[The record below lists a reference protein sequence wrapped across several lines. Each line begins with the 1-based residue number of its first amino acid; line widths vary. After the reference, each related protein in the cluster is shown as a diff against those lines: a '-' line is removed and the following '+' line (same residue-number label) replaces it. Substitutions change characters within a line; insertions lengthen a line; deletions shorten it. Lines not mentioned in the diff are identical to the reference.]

1 MGMIRWIVESSLKLR
16 FLVIILAV
24 VLMTAGVMQLR
35 SAPVD
40 VFPEFNPPMVEV
52 QTEALGLSAA
62 EVESLLTVPMEADLL
77 NGVAWLDQIYSES
90 VAGLSSILLV
100 FEPGTDPIRA
110 RQMVQERLTQTFAL
124 PNVSLPPTML
134 QPLSS
139 TSRVMMVGLSSDTL
153 TPIEIGVLAKWNIKP
168 RLMGVPGVANV
179 AIWGERERQLQVQVD
194 PARLN
199 AAGVTLDQV
208 IATAGE
214 ALWVSPLS
222 FLESSSPG
230 TAGWI
235 DTPNQRL
242 TIRHL
247 LPISSAEDLAKV
259 TVNGTDG
266 LLLSDVANVVE
277 DHQPLIG
284 DAMLSDGPGLLLVIE
299 KFPGANTLEVTREVE
314 EALAAM
320 APGLTGM
327 QIDSN
332 VFRPANYI
340 EQALGNLGTLLL
352 IGAALAVVV
361 LLVFSWSWRAA
372 LIGIVAVPLSLVAA
386 GLVLNARGA
395 GFNALTLSGLLMAL
409 TILIDDTIIDTDAI
423 RKRLRQRREEGSE
436 QTVMAAIVDAA
447 AETRGPIVYA
457 TLIIVLVVMPV
468 FLLQGLSGVFFQPL
482 VTSYL
487 LAIAVSMLVAL
498 TVTPALCL
506 LLMSNGSVER
516 RESPVVGALRRGYG
530 RVLSRS
536 VGAAYPALIA
546 TVVVILIG
554 AAILPFLEFSLI
566 PAFKQ
571 TDLLINWEGPPGTSR
586 QEMNRI
592 MTQVGEEIKTLPGTR
607 NVGYEVGR
615 AVTGDQVVGINSGKI
630 WVSLEAGADHDAT
643 LAAIGAAIDSYPG
656 LQHSAQTYQPERLGE
671 ALLGAGHDVAVRIYG
686 VDLDVLREKAQEVEA
701 ALAGVDGLTNIR
713 TDAVVEEPQVEI
725 EVDLAAAEQHQLKPG
740 EVRRAATT
748 LLSGLRVGNLYE
760 GQKVFDIVVWGV
772 PEIRNNLTDVSELL
786 IDTPTGQVRLEEVA
800 DVRVVPSPVVIRRD
814 AVSRFVDVSANV
826 SGRAPGAVIA
836 DINRSLEGVD
846 IPFEYHAEVLGLSA
860 EQQTANQRILIV
872 ALVALVG
879 ILLLLQAGFWSWR
892 LAALVLLTMPAALVG
907 GVVAI
912 LLSGGVVS
920 LGSLFGLMMVLALA
934 VRNGV
939 SLIIH
944 LRRLDG
950 QEGAAFGRDLALRGA
965 GERLGAILTT
975 AAVTAAFLLP
985 LAFAGQRA
993 GTEML
998 QPMAI
1003 VALGGLITSTALN
1016 LFVLPAL
1023 YLRFGSSSAPE
1034 KPVIVAEEGALA
1046 S

>member
-1 MGMIRWIVESSLKLR
+1 MIRWIVESSLKFR
-16 FLVIILAV
+16 FLVVILAV

-90 VAGLSSILLV
+90 VAGLSSILLI

-194 PARLN
+194 PARLH

-222 FLESSSPG
+222 YLESSSPG

-242 TIRHL
+242 SIRHL

-266 LLLSDVANVVE
+266 LLLGDITDVVE

-284 DAMLSDGPGLLLVIE
+284 DAMLKDGPGLLLVVE

-327 QIDSN
+327 QIDPT

-340 EQALGNLGTLLL
+340 EQAFDNLTLLLL
-352 IGAALAVVV
+352 IGAALAAAA
-361 LLVFSWSWRAA
+361 LLVFSWSWRAT
-372 LIGIVAVPLSLVAA
+372 LIGVVAVSLSLLAA

-395 GFNALTLSGLLMAL
+395 GFNALALSGLLMAL
-409 TILIDDTIIDTDAI
+409 TILIDDAIIDTDNI
-423 RKRLRQRREEGSE
+423 RKRLRQRREEESE
-436 QTVMAAIVDAA
+436 QTSMSIIVDAA
-447 AETRGPIVYA
+447 AEIRGPVVYA
-457 TLIIVLVVMPV
+457 TLIIVLIVMPV
-468 FLLQGLSGVFFQPL
+468 FLLGGLSGVFFQPL
-482 VTSYL
+482 ATSYL

-506 LLMSNGSVER
+506 LLMTNGSVER
-516 RESPVVGALRRGYG
+516 RESPVVAALRRGYE
-530 RVLSRS
+530 RMASLS

-546 TVVVILIG
+546 TVI
-554 AAILPFLEFSLI
+554 AILLGVAIVPFLELSLI

-571 TDLLINWEGPPGTSR
+571 TDLLIKWEGPPGTSR
-586 QEMNRI
+586 LEMNRI
-592 MTQVGEEIKTLPGTR
+592 MTQVGEEIEALPDIR
-607 NVGYEVGR
+607 NVGFQVGR
-615 AVTGDQVVGINSGKI
+615 AVTGDQVVGINSGEI
-630 WVSLEAGADHDAT
+630 WVSLEPGSDHDAT
-643 LAAIGAAIDSYPG
+643 LAAIDTTINSYPG
-656 LQHSAQTYQPERLGE
+656 LVHTVQTYQPDRLGE
-671 ALLGAGHDVAVRIYG
+671 ALLGAGQDIAVRIYG
-686 VDLDVLREKAQEVEA
+686 VDLDVLREKAREVEA
-701 ALAGVDGLTNIR
+701 VLAGVDGLANIR
-713 TDAVVEEPQVEI
+713 TDPIVEEPQVEI
-725 EVDLAAAEQHQLKPG
+725 EVDLAVAEQHQIKPG

-760 GQKVFDIVVWGV
+760 EQKVFDIVVWGV
-772 PEIRNNLTDVSELL
+772 PEIRNNMTDVNELL

-814 AVSRFVDVSANV
+814 AVSRFVDVSADV
-826 SGRAPGAVIA
+826 SGRPVGAVID
-836 DINRSLEGVD
+836 DIHRSLEGVD
-846 IPFEYHAEVLGLSA
+846 IPFEYHAEVLGIST
-860 EQQTANQRILIV
+860 EQQAANQRILIV
-872 ALVALVG
+872 ALVAVIG
-879 ILLLLQAGFWSWR
+879 ILLLLQASFWSWR

-920 LGSLFGLMMVLALA
+920 LGSLFGLMMVLAVA

-939 SLIIH
+939 SLINH
-944 LRRLDG
+944 YRRLEVH
-950 QEGAAFGRDLALRGA
+950 EGIAFGRDLTLRGV
-965 GERLGAILTT
+965 GERMGTILTT
-975 AAVTAAFLLP
+975 AAMTAAFLLP
-985 LAFAGQRA
+985 VALSGQRA
-993 GTEML
+993 GTEIL

-1003 VALGGLITSTALN
+1003 TVLGGLITSTSLN

-1023 YLRFGSSSAPE
+1023 YLRFGSSPTPE
-1034 KPVIVAEEGALA
+1034 KSVIVAEEGALA

>member
-1 MGMIRWIVESSLKLR
+1 MIRWIVESSLKLR

-62 EVESLLTVPMEADLL
+62 EIESLLTVPMEADLL

-266 LLLSDVANVVE
+266 LLLSDVADVVE

-299 KFPGANTLEVTREVE
+299 KFPGANTLEVTREIE
-314 EALAAM
+314 AALAAM

-327 QIDSN
+327 QIDST

-352 IGAALAVVV
+352 IGAALAAAV
-361 LLVFSWSWRAA
+361 LLVFSWSWRAT
-372 LIGIVAVPLSLVAA
+372 LIGIVAVPLSLVVA
-386 GLVLNARGA
+386 GLILNARGA

-409 TILIDDTIIDTDAI
+409 TILIDDAIIDTDTI
-423 RKRLRQRREEGSE
+423 RKRLRQRHEDGSE
-436 QTVMAAIVDAA
+436 RSVMAVIVDAA

-487 LAIAVSMLVAL
+487 LAIVVSMLVAL

-506 LLMSNGSVER
+506 LLMGNGSAER
-516 RESPVVGALRRGYG
+516 RESPVVGALRRGYE
-530 RVLSRS
+530 RLLSGS
-536 VGAAYPALIA
+536 VGAAYPMLIA
-546 TVVVILIG
+546 AIIAVLIG
-554 AAILPFLEFSLI
+554 AAIVPFLELSPI

-571 TDLLINWEGPPGTSR
+571 TDLLIKWEGPPGTSR
-586 QEMNRI
+586 LEMNRI
-592 MTQVGEEIKTLPGTR
+592 MTQVGEEIKALPGTH
-607 NVGYEVGR
+607 NVGFEVGR
-615 AVTGDQVVGINSGKI
+615 AVTGDQVVGINSGEI
-630 WVSLEAGADHDAT
+630 WVSLEAGADHDTT
-643 LAAIGAAIDSYPG
+643 LAAIEGAIDSYPG
-656 LQHSAQTYQPERLGE
+656 LRHSVETYQPERLGE

-686 VDLDVLREKAQEVEA
+686 VDLGVLRQKAREVEA
-701 ALAGVDGLTNIR
+701 ALMGIDGLVNIR
-713 TDAVVEEPQVEI
+713 TDAIVEEPQVEI
-725 EVDLAAAEQHQLKPG
+725 EVDLAAAEQYQIKPG

-760 GQKVFDIVVWGV
+760 EQKVFDIVVWGV
-772 PEIRNNLTDVSELL
+772 PEVRNNLTDVNELL
-786 IDTPTGQVRLEEVA
+786 IDTPVGQVRLDELA

-814 AVSRFVDVSANV
+814 AVSRFVDVRADV
-826 SGRAPGAVIA
+826 SGRSLVSVID
-836 DINRSLEGVD
+836 DINRNLAGVD
-846 IPFEYHAEVLGLSA
+846 IPFEYHTEVLGISA

-872 ALVALVG
+872 ALVALIG
-879 ILLLLQAGFWSWR
+879 ILLLLQAGIWSWR

-912 LLSGGVVS
+912 LLSGGIVS

-939 SLIIH
+939 SLLIH
-944 LRRLDG
+944 YRRLEAH
-950 QEGAAFGRDLALRGA
+950 EGAAFGRDLALRGA
-965 GERLGAILTT
+965 SDQLGAILTS
-975 AAVTAAFLLP
+975 AAVTAVFLLP
-985 LAFAGQRA
+985 LVFAGQRA

-998 QPMAI
+998 QPMA
-1003 VALGGLITSTALN
+1003 VVVLGGLITATILN

-1023 YLRFGSSSAPE
+1023 FLRFGSSPAPE
-1034 KPVIVAEEGALA
+1034 KPAIVAEEGALA

>member
-1 MGMIRWIVESSLKLR
+1 MIRWIVESSLKLR
-16 FLVIILAV
+16 FLVIILAA

-35 SAPVD
+35 SAPID

-62 EVESLLTVPMEADLL
+62 EIESLLTVPMEADLL

-90 VAGLSSILLV
+90 VSGLSSILLI

-194 PARLN
+194 PARLS

-266 LLLSDVANVVE
+266 LLLGDVTNVVE
-277 DHQPLIG
+277 GHQPLIG
-284 DAMLSDGPGLLLVIE
+284 DAMLRDGPGLLLVIE

-314 EALAAM
+314 AALAAM

-327 QIDSN
+327 QIDTN
-332 VFRPANYI
+332 MFRPANYI

-352 IGAALAVVV
+352 IGAALALVI
-361 LLVFSWSWRAA
+361 LLLFSWSWRAT
-372 LIGIVAVPLSLVAA
+372 LIAAVAVPLSLLAA

-395 GFNALTLSGLLMAL
+395 GFNALTLSGLLMAI
-409 TILIDDTIIDTDAI
+409 TILIDDAIIDTDNI
-423 RKRLRQRREEGSE
+423 RRRLRQRREDGGG
-436 QTVMAAIVDAA
+436 QTALAVIVDAA

-457 TLIIVLVVMPV
+457 TLIIVLIVMPV
-468 FLLQGLSGVFFQPL
+468 FLLRGLSGVFFQPL
-482 VTSYL
+482 VVSYL
-487 LAIAVSMLVAL
+487 LAIGVSMLVAL

-506 LLMSNGSVER
+506 LLMGNGAAER
-516 RESPVVGALRRGYG
+516 RESPVVGALRRAYD
-530 RVLSRS
+530 RLLSRS
-536 VGAAYPALIA
+536 VGAAWPMLIA
-546 TVVVILIG
+546 AGVAILIG
-554 AAILPFLEFSLI
+554 AAIVPFLELAPI
-566 PAFKQ
+566 PVFKQ
-571 TDLLINWEGPPGTSR
+571 TDLLIKWEGPPGTSR
-586 QEMNRI
+586 LEMNRI
-592 MTQVGEEIKTLPGTR
+592 MTQVGEEIKALPGTR
-607 NVGYEVGR
+607 NVGFEVGR
-615 AVTGDQVVGINSGKI
+615 AVTGDQVVGINSGEI
-630 WVSLEAGADHDAT
+630 WVSLEPGANHDTT
-643 LAAIGAAIDSYPG
+643 LAAIDATIDSYPG
-656 LQHSAQTYQPERLGE
+656 LRHSVETYQPERLGE

-686 VDLDVLREKAQEVEA
+686 VDLDVLRQKASEVEA
-701 ALAGVDGLTNIR
+701 ALAGVSGLANIR
-713 TDAVVEEPQVEI
+713 TDAIVEEPQVEI
-725 EVDLAAAEQHQLKPG
+725 EVDLAAAEHYRIKPG

-760 GQKVFDIVVWGV
+760 EQKVFDIVVWGV
-772 PEIRNNLTDVSELL
+772 PEIRNNLTDISELL
-786 IDTPTGQVRLEEVA
+786 IDTPSGQVRLDELA

-814 AVSRFVDVSANV
+814 AVSRFVDVRADV
-826 SGRAPGAVIA
+826 SGRPAGAVID
-836 DINRSLEGVD
+836 DINRSLAGVE
-846 IPFEYHAEVLGLSA
+846 IPFEYHAEVLGLSV
-860 EQQTANQRILIV
+860 EQQAANRRILIV
-872 ALVALVG
+872 ALVAVVG

-892 LAALVLLTMPAALVG
+892 LAALVLLTMPAALMG
-907 GVVAI
+907 GVVVI
-912 LLSGGVVS
+912 LLSGGVIS

-934 VRNGV
+934 VRHVV
-939 SLIIH
+939 SLVIH
-944 LRRLDG
+944 YRRLEAR
-950 QEGAAFGRDLALRGA
+950 EGVAFGRDLALRGA
-965 GERLGAILTT
+965 SERLGAILMS

-993 GTEML
+993 GTEIL
-998 QPMAI
+998 QPMAL
-1003 VALGGLITSTALN
+1003 VTLGGLITATILN

-1023 YLRFGSSSAPE
+1023 FLRFGSSPTPE
-1034 KPVIVAEEGALA
+1034 RIANMAEEGVPAA
-1046 S
+1046 

>member
-1 MGMIRWIVESSLKLR
+1 MIRWIVESSLKLR

-153 TPIEIGVLAKWNIKP
+153 TPIEIGVLSKWNIKP
-168 RLMGVPGVANV
+168 RLMGIPGVANV

-284 DAMLSDGPGLLLVIE
+284 DAMVKDGSGLLLVIE

-327 QIDSN
+327 QIDTN

-340 EQALGNLGTLLL
+340 EQALSNLGTILL
-352 IGAALAVVV
+352 IGAALAAAV
-361 LLVFSWSWRAA
+361 LLIFSWSWRAT
-372 LIGIVAVPLSLVAA
+372 LIAVVAVPLSLVAA

-409 TILIDDTIIDTDAI
+409 TILIDDAVIDADTI
-423 RKRLRQRREEGSE
+423 RKRLRLRREDGSE
-436 QTVMAAIVDAA
+436 RTVMAVIVDAA

-457 TLIIVLVVMPV
+457 TLIIVLIVMPV

-487 LAIAVSMLVAL
+487 LAIAVSMIVAL

-516 RESPVVGALRRGYG
+516 RESPVVGALRRGYE
-530 RVLSRS
+530 RVLSGS
-536 VGAAYPALIA
+536 IGAAWPALIA
-546 TVVVILIG
+546 TIVVILIG
-554 AAILPFLEFSLI
+554 AAIVPFLELSLI
-566 PAFKQ
+566 PGFKQ

-607 NVGYEVGR
+607 NVGFEVGR

-643 LAAIGAAIDSYPG
+643 LAAIDEAIDSYPG
-656 LQHSAQTYQPERLGE
+656 LIHSVETYQPERLGE
-671 ALLGAGHDVAVRIYG
+671 ALLGTGHDVAVRIYG
-686 VDLDVLREKAQEVEA
+686 VDLDVLREKAREVEA
-701 ALAGVDGLTNIR
+701 VLAGVGGLTNIR

-760 GQKVFDIVVWGV
+760 GQKVFDIIVWGV

-814 AVSRFVDVSANV
+814 AVSRFVDVSADM
-826 SGRAPGAVIA
+826 SGRSPVAVIN

-846 IPFEYHAEVLGLSA
+846 IPFEYHAEVLGISA
-860 EQQTANQRILIV
+860 EQQAANQRILIV

-912 LLSGGVVS
+912 LLSGGIIS

-944 LRRLDG
+944 LRRLEAH
-950 QEGAAFGRDLALRGA
+950 EGVAFGRDLALRGA

-975 AAVTAAFLLP
+975 AAVTMVFLLP
-985 LAFAGQRA
+985 LAFAGQRP
-993 GTEML
+993 GTEIL

-1003 VALGGLITSTALN
+1003 VTLGGLITATALN

-1023 YLRFGSSSAPE
+1023 YLRFGSSPAPE
-1034 KPVIVAEEGALA
+1034 KPVIVAEEGALV

>member
-1 MGMIRWIVESSLKLR
+1 MIRWIVESSLKLR

-35 SAPVD
+35 SAPID
-40 VFPEFNPPMVEV
+40 VFPEFDPPMVEV

-62 EVESLLTVPMEADLL
+62 EIESLLTVPMEADLL

-90 VAGLSSILLV
+90 VAGLSSILLI

-194 PARLN
+194 PARLS

-222 FLESSSPG
+222 YLESSSPG

-266 LLLSDVANVVE
+266 LLLGDVANVVE

-284 DAMLSDGPGLLLVIE
+284 DAMLRDGPGLLLVIE

-327 QIDSN
+327 QIDTN

-340 EQALGNLGTLLL
+340 EQALSNLGTILL

-361 LLVFSWSWRAA
+361 LLLFSWSWRAT
-372 LIGIVAVPLSLVAA
+372 LIAVVAVPLSLVTA
-386 GLVLNARGA
+386 GLILNARGA
-395 GFNALTLSGLLMAL
+395 GFNALTLSGLMMAL
-409 TILIDDTIIDTDAI
+409 TILIDDAIIDADNI
-423 RKRLRQRREEGSE
+423 RKRLRQRREERSE
-436 QTVMAAIVDAA
+436 RGILPVIVDAA
-447 AETRGPIVYA
+447 AEMRGPVVYA
-457 TLIIVLVVMPV
+457 TLIIVLIVMPV

-487 LAIAVSMLVAL
+487 LAIVVSMLVAL
-498 TVTPALCL
+498 TVTPALCM
-506 LLMSNGSVER
+506 LLMSNGSIER
-516 RESPVVGALRRGYG
+516 RESPIMGALRRGYE
-530 RVLSRS
+530 RMLSLS
-536 VGAAYPALIA
+536 IGAVYPALIA
-546 TVVVILIG
+546 TIVVVLIG
-554 AAILPFLEFSLI
+554 AAIVPFLEFSLI

-571 TDLLINWEGPPGTSR
+571 ADLLIDWEGPPGTSR
-586 QEMNRI
+586 LEMNRI
-592 MTQVGEEIKTLPGTR
+592 MTQVGEEIKALPGIR
-607 NVGYEVGR
+607 NVGFEVGR
-615 AVTGDQVVGINSGKI
+615 AVTGDQVVGINSGKV
-630 WVSLEAGADHDAT
+630 WVSLDPGADHDAT
-643 LAAIGAAIDSYPG
+643 LAAISAAIGSYPG
-656 LQHSAQTYQPERLGE
+656 LRHSVQTYQPERLGE
-671 ALLGAGHDVAVRIYG
+671 ALLGTGHDVAVRIYG
-686 VDLDVLREKAQEVEA
+686 VDLGVLREKAAEVEA
-701 ALAGVDGLTNIR
+701 VLAGVDGLANIR
-713 TDAVVEEPQVEI
+713 TDAIVEEPQVEI
-725 EVDLAAAEQHQLKPG
+725 EVDLAAAEQHQIKPG

-760 GQKVFDIVVWGV
+760 EQKVFDIVVWGV
-772 PEIRNNLTDVSELL
+772 PEIRNNLTDVNELL
-786 IDTPTGQVRLEEVA
+786 IDTPTGQVRLEELA

-814 AVSRFVDVSANV
+814 AVSRFVDVRADV
-826 SGRAPGAVIA
+826 SGRSPAAVID

-846 IPFEYHAEVLGLSA
+846 IPFEYHAEVLGISA
-860 EQQTANQRILIV
+860 EQQAANQRILIV

-907 GVVAI
+907 GVIVI
-912 LLSGGVVS
+912 LLSGGVIS
-920 LGSLFGLMMVLALA
+920 LGSLFGLMMVLAVA

-939 SLIIH
+939 STIIH
-944 LRRLDG
+944 LRRLEEH
-950 QEGAAFGRDLALRGA
+950 EGAAFGREHALRGA
-965 GERLGAILTT
+965 GERLGTILTT
-975 AAVTAAFLLP
+975 AVVTAAFLLP
-985 LAFAGQRA
+985 LAIAGPRA
-993 GTEML
+993 GSEVL

-1003 VALGGLITSTALN
+1003 VALGGLVTATILN
-1016 LFVLPAL
+1016 LFVMPAL
-1023 YLRFGSSSAPE
+1023 YLRFGSSPAPE
-1034 KPVIVAEEGALA
+1034 KPGIVVEESVPA

>member
-1 MGMIRWIVESSLKLR
+1 MIRWIVESSLKFR
-16 FLVIILAV
+16 FLVVILAV

-52 QTEALGLSAA
+52 QTEALGLSAG
-62 EVESLLTVPMEADLL
+62 EVEALLTVPMEADLL

-90 VAGLSSILLV
+90 VAGLSSILLI

-194 PARLN
+194 PARLH

-208 IATAGE
+208 IATTGE

-222 FLESSSPG
+222 YLESSSPG

-259 TVNGTDG
+259 TVNGADG
-266 LLLSDVANVVE
+266 LLLGDIADVVE

-284 DAMLSDGPGLLLVIE
+284 DAMLKDGPGLLLVVE
-299 KFPGANTLEVTREVE
+299 KFPGANTLEVTRQVE

-327 QIDSN
+327 QIDPT

-340 EQALGNLGTLLL
+340 EQAFDNLTMLLL
-352 IGAALAVVV
+352 IGAALAAAV
-361 LLVFSWSWRAA
+361 LLVFSWSWRAT
-372 LIGIVAVPLSLVAA
+372 LIGVVAVSLSLLAA
-386 GLVLNARGA
+386 GLILNARGA

-409 TILIDDTIIDTDAI
+409 TILIDDAIIDADNI
-423 RKRLRQRREEGSE
+423 RKRLRQRREEESE
-436 QTVMAAIVDAA
+436 QTTMSAIVDAA
-447 AETRGPIVYA
+447 AETRGPVVYA
-457 TLIIVLVVMPV
+457 TLIIVLIVMPV
-468 FLLQGLSGVFFQPL
+468 FLLRGLSGVFFQPL
-482 VTSYL
+482 ATSYL

-506 LLMSNGSVER
+506 LLMTNGSSER
-516 RESPVVGALRRGYG
+516 RESPVVGALRRGYE
-530 RVLSRS
+530 RIASLS

-546 TVVVILIG
+546 TVI
-554 AAILPFLEFSLI
+554 AILVGVAIVPFLELSLI

-571 TDLLINWEGPPGTSR
+571 TDLLIKWEGQPGTSR
-586 QEMNRI
+586 LEMNRI
-592 MTQVGEEIKTLPGTR
+592 MTQVGEEIEALPAIR
-607 NVGYEVGR
+607 NVGFQVGR
-615 AVTGDQVVGINSGKI
+615 AVTGDQVVGINSGEI
-630 WVSLEAGADHDAT
+630 WVSLEPGSDHDAT
-643 LAAIGAAIDSYPG
+643 LAAIDTTINSYPG
-656 LQHSAQTYQPERLGE
+656 LIHTVQTYQPDRLGE
-671 ALLGAGHDVAVRIYG
+671 ALLGAGQDVAVRIYG
-686 VDLDVLREKAQEVEA
+686 VDLDILREKAREVEA
-701 ALAGVDGLTNIR
+701 VLAGVDGLVNLR
-713 TDAVVEEPQVEI
+713 TDAIVEEPQVEI
-725 EVDLAAAEQHQLKPG
+725 EVDLAVAEQHQIKPG

-760 GQKVFDIVVWGV
+760 EQKVFDIVVWGV
-772 PEIRNNLTDVSELL
+772 PEIRNNLTDVNELL

-814 AVSRFVDVSANV
+814 AVSRFVDVSADL
-826 SGRAPGAVIA
+826 SGRPIGAVID
-836 DINRSLEGVD
+836 DIHRGLEGVD
-846 IPFEYHAEVLGLSA
+846 IPFEYHTEVLGIST
-860 EQQTANQRILIV
+860 EQQAANQRILIV
-872 ALVALVG
+872 ALVAAIG
-879 ILLLLQAGFWSWR
+879 ILLLLQASFWSWR
-892 LAALVLLTMPAALVG
+892 LAALVMLTMPAALVG

-920 LGSLFGLMMVLALA
+920 LGSLFGLMMVLAVA

-939 SLIIH
+939 SLINH
-944 LRRLDG
+944 YRRLEVH
-950 QEGAAFGRDLALRGA
+950 EGVAFGRDLTLRGV
-965 GERLGAILTT
+965 GERLGTILTT
-975 AAVTAAFLLP
+975 AAMTAAFLLP
-985 LAFAGQRA
+985 VALGGQRA
-993 GTEML
+993 GTEIL

-1003 VALGGLITSTALN
+1003 AVLGGLITSTSLN

-1023 YLRFGSSSAPE
+1023 YLRFGSSPAPE
-1034 KPVIVAEEGALA
+1034 KSVIIAEEGALA

>member
-1 MGMIRWIVESSLKLR
+1 MIRWIVESSLKLR

-35 SAPVD
+35 SAPID
-40 VFPEFNPPMVEV
+40 VFPEFDPPMVEV

-62 EVESLLTVPMEADLL
+62 EIESLLTVPMEADLL

-90 VAGLSSILLV
+90 VAGLSSILLI
-100 FEPGTDPIRA
+100 FEPGTDSIRA

-194 PARLN
+194 PARLS

-222 FLESSSPG
+222 YLESSSPG

-266 LLLSDVANVVE
+266 LLLGDVANVVE

-284 DAMLSDGPGLLLVIE
+284 DAMLQDGPGLLLVIE
-299 KFPGANTLEVTREVE
+299 KFPGANTLEVTREIE

-327 QIDSN
+327 QIDTN

-340 EQALGNLGTLLL
+340 EQALANLGTLLL

-361 LLVFSWSWRAA
+361 LLVFSWSWRAT
-372 LIGIVAVPLSLVAA
+372 LIAIVAVPLSLVTA

-395 GFNALTLSGLLMAL
+395 GFNALVLSGLMMAL
-409 TILIDDTIIDTDAI
+409 TILIDDAIIDVDNI

-436 QTVMAAIVDAA
+436 RGIMSVIVDAA
-447 AETRGPIVYA
+447 AEMRGPVVYA
-457 TLIIVLVVMPV
+457 TLIIVLIVMPV

-487 LAIAVSMLVAL
+487 LAIVVSMLVAL
-498 TVTPALCL
+498 TVTPALCM
-506 LLMSNGSVER
+506 LLMNNGSVER
-516 RESPVVGALRRGYG
+516 RESPIVGALRRGYE
-530 RVLSRS
+530 RVLSLS
-536 VGAAYPALIA
+536 IGAVYPALIA
-546 TVVVILIG
+546 TIVVVLIG
-554 AAILPFLEFSLI
+554 AAIVPFLEFSLI
-566 PAFKQ
+566 PTFKQ
-571 TDLLINWEGPPGTSR
+571 ADLLINWEGPPGTSR
-586 QEMNRI
+586 LEMNRI
-592 MTQVGEEIKTLPGTR
+592 MTQVGEEIKTLPGIR
-607 NVGYEVGR
+607 NVGFEVGR

-630 WVSLEAGADHDAT
+630 WVSLDPAADHDAS
-643 LAAIGAAIDSYPG
+643 LAAIDAAIDSYPG
-656 LQHSAQTYQPERLGE
+656 LQHSVQTYQPERLGE

-686 VDLDVLREKAQEVEA
+686 SDLGVLREKAREVETV
-701 ALAGVDGLTNIR
+701 LAGVDGLANIR
-713 TDAVVEEPQVEI
+713 TDAIVEEPQVEI
-725 EVDLAAAEQHQLKPG
+725 EVDLAAAEQHQIKPG

-760 GQKVFDIVVWGV
+760 EQKVFDIVVWGV
-772 PEIRNNLTDVSELL
+772 PEIRNNLTDVNELL

-814 AVSRFVDVSANV
+814 AVSRFVDVRADV
-826 SGRAPGAVIA
+826 SGRSPAAVID

-846 IPFEYHAEVLGLSA
+846 IPFEYHAEVLGISA
-860 EQQTANQRILIV
+860 EQQAANQRILIV

-879 ILLLLQAGFWSWR
+879 ILLLLQAAFWSWR
-892 LAALVLLTMPAALVG
+892 LAALVMLTMPAALVG
-907 GVVAI
+907 GIVVI

-920 LGSLFGLMMVLALA
+920 LGSLFGLMMVL
-934 VRNGV
+934 
-939 SLIIH
+939 
-944 LRRLDG
+944 
-950 QEGAAFGRDLALRGA
+950 
-965 GERLGAILTT
+965 
-975 AAVTAAFLLP
+975 
-985 LAFAGQRA
+985 
-993 GTEML
+993 
-998 QPMAI
+998 
-1003 VALGGLITSTALN
+1003 
-1016 LFVLPAL
+1016 
-1023 YLRFGSSSAPE
+1023 
-1034 KPVIVAEEGALA
+1034 
-1046 S
+1046 

>member
-1 MGMIRWIVESSLKLR
+1 MIRWIVESSLKLR
-16 FLVIILAV
+16 FLVVILAA
-24 VLMTAGVMQLR
+24 VLLTMGIMQLR

-40 VFPEFNPPMVEV
+40 VFPEFDPPMVEV

-90 VAGLSSILLV
+90 VAGLSSILLI

-153 TPIEIGVLAKWNIKP
+153 TPIEMGVLAKWNIKP

-179 AIWGERERQLQVQVD
+179 AVWGERERQLQVQVD

-199 AAGVTLDQV
+199 ASGVTLDQV

-222 FLESSSPG
+222 YLESSSPG

-247 LPISSAEDLAKV
+247 LPISSAEDLAQV
-259 TVNGTDG
+259 TVNGTNG
-266 LLLSDVANVVE
+266 LLLGDIANVVE

-284 DAMLSDGPGLLLVIE
+284 DAMLKDGPGLLLVIE

-314 EALAAM
+314 AALAAM

-327 QIDSN
+327 QIDTT

-340 EQALGNLGTLLL
+340 EQAFGNLTTLIL
-352 IGAALAVVV
+352 IGALLALAI
-361 LLVFSWSWRAA
+361 LLLFSWSWRATLIA
-372 LIGIVAVPLSLVAA
+372 LVAIPLSLVAA
-386 GLVLNARGA
+386 AMVLNARGA
-395 GFNALTLSGLLMAL
+395 GFNALNLSGLIMAL
-409 TILIDDTIIDTDAI
+409 TILIDDAIIDVDTI

-436 QTVMAAIVDAA
+436 QSVLSVIVDAA

-457 TLIIVLVVMPV
+457 TLIIALIVMPV

-482 VTSYL
+482 AVSYL
-487 LAIAVSMLVAL
+487 LAIVVSMLVAL
-498 TVTPALCL
+498 TVTPALSL

-516 RESPVVGALRRGYG
+516 RESPVVGALRRGYE
-530 RVLSRS
+530 RLLSLT
-536 VGAAYPALIA
+536 VGAAYPALIVA
-546 TVVVILIG
+546 AVVILLG
-554 AAILPFLEFSLI
+554 VAIVPFLETSLI
-566 PAFKQ
+566 PGFKQ
-571 TDLLINWEGPPGTSR
+571 TDLLIKWEAPPGTSR

-592 MTQVGEEIKTLPGTR
+592 MTQVSEEIEAVSGVR
-607 NVGYEVGR
+607 NVGFEVGR
-615 AVTGDQVVGINSGKI
+615 AITGDQVVGINSGEI
-630 WVSLEAGADHDAT
+630 WVALEPGANHDTA
-643 LAAIGAAIDSYPG
+643 LAAIEGTIDSYPG
-656 LQHSAQTYQPERLGE
+656 LLHTVQTYQPERLGE
-671 ALLGAGHDVAVRIYG
+671 ALLGAGKDVAVRIYG
-686 VDLDVLREKAQEVEA
+686 ADLDILRDKAREVES
-701 ALAGVDGLTNIR
+701 ALGGVDGLVNVR
-713 TDAVVEEPQVEI
+713 TDAIVEEPQVEI
-725 EVDLAAAEQHQLKPG
+725 EVDLAAAEQHQIKPG

-760 GQKVFDIVVWGV
+760 EQKVFDIVVWGV
-772 PEIRNNLTDVSELL
+772 PEIRNNLTDVNELL

-800 DVRVVPSPVVIRRD
+800 DVRVVPSPVIIKRD
-814 AVSRFVDVSANV
+814 AVSRFVDVSADV
-826 SGRAPGAVIA
+826 SGRSLGAVINDMHRA
-836 DINRSLEGVD
+836 VDGVD
-846 IPFEYHAEVLGLSA
+846 IPFEYHAEVLGISA
-860 EQQTANQRILIV
+860 EQQAANQRILIV
-872 ALVALVG
+872 ALVAAVG
-879 ILLLLQAGFWSWR
+879 ILLLLQASFWSWR
-892 LAALVLLTMPAALVG
+892 LAALVLLTLPVALVG
-907 GVVAI
+907 GLVAI
-912 LLSGGVVS
+912 LLSGGVIS
-920 LGSLFGLMMVLALA
+920 LGSLFGLVMVLALA

-939 SLIIH
+939 TLINH
-944 LRRLDG
+944 YRRLEREEDV
-950 QEGAAFGRDLALRGA
+950 AFGRDLALRGA
-965 GERLGAILTT
+965 GERLGPILTT
-975 AAVTAAFLLP
+975 SVTTAAFLLP

-993 GTEML
+993 GTELL
-998 QPMAI
+998 QPMALT
-1003 VALGGLITSTALN
+1003 VLGGLITAAALN

-1023 YLRFGSSSAPE
+1023 YLRFGSSPAPE
-1034 KPVIVAEEGALA
+1034 KPVIMVEEGALA

>member
-1 MGMIRWIVESSLKLR
+1 MIRWIVESSLKLR

-90 VAGLSSILLV
+90 VAGLSSILLI

-153 TPIEIGVLAKWNIKP
+153 TPIEIGVLSKWNIKP

-266 LLLSDVANVVE
+266 LLLSDCANVVE

-284 DAMLSDGPGLLLVIE
+284 DAMVKDGSGLLLVIE

-327 QIDSN
+327 QIDTN

-340 EQALGNLGTLLL
+340 EQALSNLGTILL
-352 IGAALAVVV
+352 IGAALAAAV
-361 LLVFSWSWRAA
+361 LLIFSWSWRAT
-372 LIGIVAVPLSLVAA
+372 LIAVVAVPLSLVAA

-409 TILIDDTIIDTDAI
+409 TILIDDAIIDADNI
-423 RKRLRQRREEGSE
+423 RKRLRQRREEESE
-436 QTVMAAIVDAA
+436 QTTMSAIVDAA
-447 AETRGPIVYA
+447 AETRGPVVYA
-457 TLIIVLVVMPV
+457 TLIIVLIVMPV
-468 FLLQGLSGVFFQPL
+468 FLLRGLSGVFFQPL
-482 VTSYL
+482 ATSYL

-506 LLMSNGSVER
+506 LLMTNGSSER
-516 RESPVVGALRRGYG
+516 RESPVVGALRRGYE
-530 RVLSRS
+530 RMASLS

-546 TVVVILIG
+546 TVI
-554 AAILPFLEFSLI
+554 AILVGVAIVPFLELSLI

-571 TDLLINWEGPPGTSR
+571 TDLLIKWEGQPGTSR
-586 QEMNRI
+586 LEMNRI
-592 MTQVGEEIKTLPGTR
+592 MTQVGEEIEALPAIR
-607 NVGYEVGR
+607 NVGFQVGR
-615 AVTGDQVVGINSGKI
+615 AVTGDQVVGINSGEI
-630 WVSLEAGADHDAT
+630 WVSLEPVSYTHLT
-643 LAAIGAAIDSYPG
+643 LPTS
-656 LQHSAQTYQPERLGE
+656 
-671 ALLGAGHDVAVRIYG
+671 
-686 VDLDVLREKAQEVEA
+686 DLV
-701 ALAGVDGLTNIR
+701 
-713 TDAVVEEPQVEI
+713 
-725 EVDLAAAEQHQLKPG
+725 
-740 EVRRAATT
+740 
-748 LLSGLRVGNLYE
+748 
-760 GQKVFDIVVWGV
+760 
-772 PEIRNNLTDVSELL
+772 
-786 IDTPTGQVRLEEVA
+786 
-800 DVRVVPSPVVIRRD
+800 
-814 AVSRFVDVSANV
+814 
-826 SGRAPGAVIA
+826 
-836 DINRSLEGVD
+836 
-846 IPFEYHAEVLGLSA
+846 
-860 EQQTANQRILIV
+860 
-872 ALVALVG
+872 
-879 ILLLLQAGFWSWR
+879 
-892 LAALVLLTMPAALVG
+892 
-907 GVVAI
+907 
-912 LLSGGVVS
+912 
-920 LGSLFGLMMVLALA
+920 
-934 VRNGV
+934 
-939 SLIIH
+939 
-944 LRRLDG
+944 
-950 QEGAAFGRDLALRGA
+950 
-965 GERLGAILTT
+965 
-975 AAVTAAFLLP
+975 
-985 LAFAGQRA
+985 
-993 GTEML
+993 
-998 QPMAI
+998 
-1003 VALGGLITSTALN
+1003 
-1016 LFVLPAL
+1016 
-1023 YLRFGSSSAPE
+1023 
-1034 KPVIVAEEGALA
+1034 
-1046 S
+1046 

>member
-1 MGMIRWIVESSLKLR
+1 MIRWIVESSLKLR

-35 SAPVD
+35 SAPID
-40 VFPEFNPPMVEV
+40 VFPEFDPPMVEV

-62 EVESLLTVPMEADLL
+62 EIESLLTVPMEADLL

-90 VAGLSSILLV
+90 VAGLSSILLI

-194 PARLN
+194 PARLS

-222 FLESSSPG
+222 YLESSSPG

-266 LLLSDVANVVE
+266 LLLGDVANVVE

-284 DAMLSDGPGLLLVIE
+284 DAMLQDGPGLLLVIE
-299 KFPGANTLEVTREVE
+299 KFPGANTLEVTREIE

-327 QIDSN
+327 QIDTN

-340 EQALGNLGTLLL
+340 EQALANLGTLLL

-361 LLVFSWSWRAA
+361 LLVFSWSWRAT
-372 LIGIVAVPLSLVAA
+372 LIAIVAVPLSLVTA

-395 GFNALTLSGLLMAL
+395 GFNALVLSGLMMAL
-409 TILIDDTIIDTDAI
+409 TILIDDAIIDVDNI

-436 QTVMAAIVDAA
+436 RGIMSVIVDAA
-447 AETRGPIVYA
+447 AEMRGPVVYA
-457 TLIIVLVVMPV
+457 TLIIVLIVMPV

-487 LAIAVSMLVAL
+487 LAIVVSMLVAL
-498 TVTPALCL
+498 TVTPALCM
-506 LLMSNGSVER
+506 LLMNNGSVER
-516 RESPVVGALRRGYG
+516 RESPIVGALRRGYE
-530 RVLSRS
+530 RALSLS
-536 VGAAYPALIA
+536 IGAVYPALIA
-546 TVVVILIG
+546 TIVVVLIG
-554 AAILPFLEFSLI
+554 AAIVPFLEFSLI
-566 PAFKQ
+566 PTFKQ
-571 TDLLINWEGPPGTSR
+571 ADLLINWEGPPGTSR
-586 QEMNRI
+586 LEMNRI
-592 MTQVGEEIKTLPGTR
+592 MTQVGEEIKTLPGIR
-607 NVGYEVGR
+607 NVGFEVGR

-630 WVSLEAGADHDAT
+630 WVSLDPAADHDAS
-643 LAAIGAAIDSYPG
+643 LAAIDAAIDSYPG
-656 LQHSAQTYQPERLGE
+656 LQHSVQTYQPERLGE

-686 VDLDVLREKAQEVEA
+686 SDLGVLREKAREVETV
-701 ALAGVDGLTNIR
+701 LAGVDGLANIR
-713 TDAVVEEPQVEI
+713 TDAIVEEPQVEI
-725 EVDLAAAEQHQLKPG
+725 EVDLAAAEQHQIKPG

-760 GQKVFDIVVWGV
+760 EQKVFDIVVWGV
-772 PEIRNNLTDVSELL
+772 PEIRNNLTDVNELL

-814 AVSRFVDVSANV
+814 AVSRFVDVRADV
-826 SGRAPGAVIA
+826 SGRSPAAVID

-846 IPFEYHAEVLGLSA
+846 IPFEYHAEVLGISA
-860 EQQTANQRILIV
+860 EQQAANQRILIV

-879 ILLLLQAGFWSWR
+879 ILLLLQAAFWSWR
-892 LAALVLLTMPAALVG
+892 LAALVMLTMPAALVG
-907 GVVAI
+907 GIVVI

-920 LGSLFGLMMVLALA
+920 LGSLFGLMMVLAVA

-939 SLIIH
+939 SSMIH
-944 LRRLDG
+944 LRRLEEH
-950 QEGAAFGRDLALRGA
+950 EGAAFGRDLALRGA

-975 AAVTAAFLLP
+975 AVVTAVLLLP

-993 GTEML
+993 GTEVL

-1003 VALGGLITSTALN
+1003 VTLGGLVTATVLN

-1023 YLRFGSSSAPE
+1023 YLRFGPSPAPE
-1034 KPVIVAEEGALA
+1034 KPVIVVEEGVPAA
-1046 S
+1046 

>member
-1 MGMIRWIVESSLKLR
+1 MIRWIVESSLKLR

-62 EVESLLTVPMEADLL
+62 EIESLLTVPMEADLL

-168 RLMGVPGVANV
+168 RLMGVPGVANG

-266 LLLSDVANVVE
+266 LLLSDVADVVE

-299 KFPGANTLEVTREVE
+299 KFPGANTLEVTREIE
-314 EALAAM
+314 AALAAM

-327 QIDSN
+327 QIDST

-352 IGAALAVVV
+352 IGAALAAVI
-361 LLVFSWSWRAA
+361 LLVFSWSWRAT
-372 LIGIVAVPLSLVAA
+372 LIGIVAVPLSLVVA
-386 GLVLNARGA
+386 GLILNARGA

-409 TILIDDTIIDTDAI
+409 TILIDDAIIDTDTI
-423 RKRLRQRREEGSE
+423 RKRLRQRHEDGSE
-436 QTVMAAIVDAA
+436 RSVMAVIVDAA

-487 LAIAVSMLVAL
+487 LAIVVSMLVAL

-506 LLMSNGSVER
+506 LLMGNGSVER
-516 RESPVVGALRRGYG
+516 RESPVVGALRRGYE
-530 RVLSRS
+530 RLLSGS
-536 VGAAYPALIA
+536 VGAAYPMLIA
-546 TVVVILIG
+546 AIIAVLIG
-554 AAILPFLEFSLI
+554 AAIVPFLELSPI

-571 TDLLINWEGPPGTSR
+571 TDLLIKWEGPPGTSR
-586 QEMNRI
+586 LEMNRI
-592 MTQVGEEIKTLPGTR
+592 MTQVGEEIKALPGTH
-607 NVGYEVGR
+607 NVGFEVGR
-615 AVTGDQVVGINSGKI
+615 AVTGDQVVGINSGEI
-630 WVSLEAGADHDAT
+630 WVSLEAGADHDTT
-643 LAAIGAAIDSYPG
+643 LAAIEGAIDSYPG
-656 LQHSAQTYQPERLGE
+656 LRHSVETYQPERLGE

-686 VDLDVLREKAQEVEA
+686 VDLGVLRQKAREVEA
-701 ALAGVDGLTNIR
+701 ALMGIDGLVNIR
-713 TDAVVEEPQVEI
+713 TDAIVEEPQVEI
-725 EVDLAAAEQHQLKPG
+725 EVDLAAAEQYQIKPG

-760 GQKVFDIVVWGV
+760 EQKVFDIVVWGV
-772 PEIRNNLTDVSELL
+772 PEVRNNLTDVNELL
-786 IDTPTGQVRLEEVA
+786 IDTPVGQVRLDELA

-814 AVSRFVDVSANV
+814 AVSRFVDVRADV
-826 SGRAPGAVIA
+826 SGRSLVSVID
-836 DINRSLEGVD
+836 DINRNLAGVD
-846 IPFEYHAEVLGLSA
+846 IPFEYHTEVLGISA

-872 ALVALVG
+872 ALVALIG
-879 ILLLLQAGFWSWR
+879 ILLLLQAGIWSWR

-912 LLSGGVVS
+912 LLSGGIVS

-939 SLIIH
+939 SLLIH
-944 LRRLDG
+944 YRRLEAH
-950 QEGAAFGRDLALRGA
+950 EGAAFGRDLALRGA
-965 GERLGAILTT
+965 SDQLGAILTS
-975 AAVTAAFLLP
+975 AAVTAVFLLP
-985 LAFAGQRA
+985 LVFAGQRA

-998 QPMAI
+998 QPMA
-1003 VALGGLITSTALN
+1003 VVVLGGLITATILN

-1023 YLRFGSSSAPE
+1023 FLRFGSSPAPE
-1034 KPVIVAEEGALA
+1034 KPAIVAEEGALA

>member
-1 MGMIRWIVESSLKLR
+1 MIRWIVESSLKFR
-16 FLVIILAV
+16 FLVVILAV

-52 QTEALGLSAA
+52 QTEALGLSAG
-62 EVESLLTVPMEADLL
+62 EVEALLTVPMEADLL

-90 VAGLSSILLV
+90 VAGLSSILLI

-110 RQMVQERLTQTFAL
+110 RQMVQERLTQTLAL

-168 RLMGVPGVANV
+168 RLMGVPGVANI

-194 PARLN
+194 PARLH

-208 IATAGE
+208 IATTGE

-222 FLESSSPG
+222 YLESSSPG

-242 TIRHL
+242 SIRHL

-259 TVNGTDG
+259 TVNGADG
-266 LLLSDVANVVE
+266 LLLGDITDVVE

-284 DAMLSDGPGLLLVIE
+284 DAMLKDGPGLLLVVE
-299 KFPGANTLEVTREVE
+299 KFPGANTLEVTRQVE

-327 QIDSN
+327 QIDPT

-340 EQALGNLGTLLL
+340 EQAFDNLTMLLL
-352 IGAALAVVV
+352 IGAALAAAV
-361 LLVFSWSWRAA
+361 LLVFSWSWRAT
-372 LIGIVAVPLSLVAA
+372 LIGVVAVPLSLLAA

-409 TILIDDTIIDTDAI
+409 TILIDDAIIDADNI
-423 RKRLRQRREEGSE
+423 RKRLRQRREEESE
-436 QTVMAAIVDAA
+436 QTTMSAIVDAA
-447 AETRGPIVYA
+447 AETRGPVVYA
-457 TLIIVLVVMPV
+457 TLIIVLIVMPV
-468 FLLQGLSGVFFQPL
+468 FLLRGLSGVFFQPL
-482 VTSYL
+482 ATSYL

-506 LLMSNGSVER
+506 LLMTNGSSER
-516 RESPVVGALRRGYG
+516 RESPVVGALRRGYE
-530 RVLSRS
+530 RMASLS

-546 TVVVILIG
+546 TVI
-554 AAILPFLEFSLI
+554 AILVGVAIVPFLELSLI

-571 TDLLINWEGPPGTSR
+571 TDLLIKWEGQPGTSR
-586 QEMNRI
+586 LEMNRI
-592 MTQVGEEIKTLPGTR
+592 MTQVGEEIEALPAIR
-607 NVGYEVGR
+607 NVGFQVGR
-615 AVTGDQVVGINSGKI
+615 AVTGDQVVGINSGEI
-630 WVSLEAGADHDAT
+630 WVSLEPGSDHDAT
-643 LAAIGAAIDSYPG
+643 LAAIDTTINSYPG
-656 LQHSAQTYQPERLGE
+656 LIHTVQTYQPDRLGE
-671 ALLGAGHDVAVRIYG
+671 ALLGAGQDVAVRIYG
-686 VDLDVLREKAQEVEA
+686 VDLDVLREKAREVEA
-701 ALAGVDGLTNIR
+701 VLAGVDGLVNLR
-713 TDAVVEEPQVEI
+713 TDAIVEEPQVEI
-725 EVDLAAAEQHQLKPG
+725 EVDLAVAEQHQIKPG

-760 GQKVFDIVVWGV
+760 EQKVFDIVVWGV
-772 PEIRNNLTDVSELL
+772 PEIRNNLTDVNELL
-786 IDTPTGQVRLEEVA
+786 IDTPTGQVRLDEVA

-814 AVSRFVDVSANV
+814 AVSRFVDVSADL
-826 SGRAPGAVIA
+826 SGRPIGAVID
-836 DINRSLEGVD
+836 DIHRGLEGVD
-846 IPFEYHAEVLGLSA
+846 IPFEYHAEVLGIST
-860 EQQTANQRILIV
+860 EQQAANQRILIV
-872 ALVALVG
+872 ALVAAIG
-879 ILLLLQAGFWSWR
+879 ILLLLQASFWSWR
-892 LAALVLLTMPAALVG
+892 LAALVMLTMPAALVG

-920 LGSLFGLMMVLALA
+920 LGSLFGLMMVLAVA

-939 SLIIH
+939 SLINH
-944 LRRLDG
+944 YRRLEVH
-950 QEGAAFGRDLALRGA
+950 EGVAFGRDLTLRGV
-965 GERLGAILTT
+965 GERLGTILTT
-975 AAVTAAFLLP
+975 AAMTAAFLLP
-985 LAFAGQRA
+985 VALGGQRA
-993 GTEML
+993 GTEIL

-1003 VALGGLITSTALN
+1003 AVLGGLITSTSLN

-1023 YLRFGSSSAPE
+1023 YLRFGSSPAPE
-1034 KPVIVAEEGALA
+1034 KSVIIAEEGALA